1 MNIKVSYGMLET
13 LQERVSQIVEEFEQ
27 ASARREDLV
36 AAVGRP
42 DGEERLQNAVSDFES
57 QWDDRRKQLREGLET
72 VRDNA
77 TKVLEGWKQGDQDI
91 ANGREEE

>member
-77 TKVLEGWKQGDQDI
+77 TMVLEGWKQGDQDI
-91 ANGREEE
+91 ANGMEEE

>member
-42 DGEERLQNAVSDFES
+42 DGEERLRNAVSDFES

-91 ANGREEE
+91 ANGMEEE

>member
-91 ANGREEE
+91 ANGMEEE

>member
-13 LQERVSQIVEEFEQ
+13 LQERVSQIVEEFEH

-91 ANGREEE
+91 ANGMEEE